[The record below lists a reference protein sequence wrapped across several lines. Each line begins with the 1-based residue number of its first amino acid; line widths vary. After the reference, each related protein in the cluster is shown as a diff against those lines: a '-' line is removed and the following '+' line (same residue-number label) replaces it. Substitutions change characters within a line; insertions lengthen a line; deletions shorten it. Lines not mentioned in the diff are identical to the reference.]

1 MTCEEKIWELR
12 QIIEE
17 QLTPL
22 INNDYVLYDLP
33 YYSNIGDLLI
43 WEGELS
49 FLKGLPFK
57 MLECGNLSSG

>member
-49 FLKGLPFK
+49 FLKVCICACL
-57 MLECGNLSSG
+57 CAHTQI

>member
-22 INNDYVLYDLP
+22 INNDYVLY
-33 YYSNIGDLLI
+33 
-43 WEGELS
+43 W
-49 FLKGLPFK
+49 
-57 MLECGNLSSG
+57 

>member
-49 FLKGLPFK
+49 FFERTSFQNVR
-57 MLECGNLSSG
+57 MW

>member
-22 INNDYVLYDLP
+22 INNDYVLP
-33 YYSNIGDLLI
+33 
-43 WEGELS
+43 
-49 FLKGLPFK
+49 
-57 MLECGNLSSG
+57 

>member
-22 INNDYVLYDLP
+22 INNDYVLS
-33 YYSNIGDLLI
+33 SNPQPP
-43 WEGELS
+43 S
-49 FLKGLPFK
+49 
-57 MLECGNLSSG
+57 

>member
-22 INNDYVLYDLP
+22 INNDYVLYSCK
-33 YYSNIGDLLI
+33 Y
-43 WEGELS
+43 
-49 FLKGLPFK
+49 GLVK
-57 MLECGNLSSG
+57 SCK

>member
-1 MTCEEKIWELR
+1 MTCEEKTWELR

-33 YYSNIGDLLI
+33 YHSNIGLSLI
-43 WEGELS
+43 HI
-49 FLKGLPFK
+49 
-57 MLECGNLSSG
+57 

>member
-22 INNDYVLYDLP
+22 INNDYVLY
-33 YYSNIGDLLI
+33 YRITLI
-43 WEGELS
+43 LVI
-49 FLKGLPFK
+49 
-57 MLECGNLSSG
+57 C